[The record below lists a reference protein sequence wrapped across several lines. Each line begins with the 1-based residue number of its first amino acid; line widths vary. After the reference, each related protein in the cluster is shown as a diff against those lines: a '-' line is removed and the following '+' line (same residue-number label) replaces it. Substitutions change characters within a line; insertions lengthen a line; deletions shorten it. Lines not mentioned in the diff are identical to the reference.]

1 MNYTARQRLTD
12 APGFFWTPPDQITDD
27 RVRLFGD
34 EARHARTVCRL
45 GVGELMTV
53 ADGEGNA
60 YDCEIVSATAREVIG
75 RPVRSHRRLG
85 EPLARVTVAA
95 AVGKPANYDWM
106 VEKAVEIGVAGI
118 IPLRATHSPA
128 GIGGTE
134 ASQRRVSRWQRLALG
149 AMKQSLRSVRPP
161 VETIIS
167 PADLTLRFRDFRHIW
182 LADAEGGALP
192 DRAGPVSGAVHALVI
207 VGPEAGFTA
216 EEKKLFTDSGAVA
229 LSLGE
234 RRLRAETASI
244 AALTLIL
251 RHLGD
256 L

>member
-1 MNYTARQRLTD
+1 MSYAARQRQTD

-34 EARHARTVCRL
+34 EARHAKTVCRL
-45 GVGELMTV
+45 GIGELITV

-60 YDCEIVSATAREVIG
+60 YDCEIESATAREVIA

-95 AVGKPANYDWM
+95 AVGKPANFDWM
-106 VEKAVEIGVAGI
+106 VEKTVELGVARI
-118 IPLRATHSPA
+118 IPIRAARSPA
-128 GIGGTE
+128 GIGG
-134 ASQRRVSRWQRLALG
+134 ADAAKRRVQRWNRLGLG

-161 VETIIS
+161 VEAILS
-167 PADLTLRFRDFRHIW
+167 PVELTARFRDFRHVW
-182 LADAEGGALP
+182 LADADGACLP
-192 DRAGPVSGAVHALVI
+192 DRAGPVTGAVHALVI

-216 EEKKLFTDSGAVA
+216 DERKLLTDAGAER